1 MIQKRTCSLS
11 TQANR
16 PFYDM
21 VKIRVII
28 KKNVNIFT
36 IYETLFENVITIL
49 QITYQN
55 NPKMP
60 GKIGSAWFIY
70 IFTSTKYKLS
80 EYNFWWNCLE
90 FIDKMDLT
98 IQIGIFNNVKHRHG
112 ICLKFGN

>member
-21 VKIRVII
+21 VQIRVII

-49 QITYQN
+49 PLAYQIKT
-55 NPKMP
+55 
-60 GKIGSAWFIY
+60 KII
-70 IFTSTKYKLS
+70 TL
-80 EYNFWWNCLE
+80 ECLYNLE
-90 FIDKMDLT
+90 TLFLD
-98 IQIGIFNNVKHRHG
+98 F
-112 ICLKFGN
+112 